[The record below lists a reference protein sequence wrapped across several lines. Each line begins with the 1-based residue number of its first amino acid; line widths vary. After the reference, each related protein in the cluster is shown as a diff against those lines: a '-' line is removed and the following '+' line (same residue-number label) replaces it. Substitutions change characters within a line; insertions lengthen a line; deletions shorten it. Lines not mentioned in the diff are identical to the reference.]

1 MQARVTVRHVPSAEP
16 RPIRL
21 ANTVRRDRST
31 VRDHL
36 TTAADLAAWLSGND
50 VGTNA
55 GTPVAAGAVA
65 AEDVTAAD
73 LAAFRELRTAV
84 RDLAA
89 ALTDDTRP
97 IARDADV
104 ARAVDVV
111 NRAATRADTRPQLEV
126 VDERLRRTTTTT
138 AGPVAAALAA
148 TAIEAVDLFTGDER
162 ELLRACHAPGCVLYF
177 VKDHP
182 RREWC
187 STGCGNRVRAA
198 RHYRRTS
205 GVTAR

>member
-1 MQARVTVRHVPSAEP
+1 MPSTEP

-50 VGTNA
+50 VGADA
-55 GTPVAAGAVA
+55 GTRVAAGDIT
-65 AEDVTAAD
+65 AED

-89 ALTDDTRP
+89 ALTDDPRP

-104 ARAVDVV
+104 ERAVGAV
-111 NRAATRADTRPQLEV
+111 NRAAIRADTRPQLEV
-126 VDERLRRTTTTT
+126 VSGRLRRTTATT

-148 TAIEAVDLFTGDER
+148 TAAEAVDLFTGDER

-187 STGCGNRVRAA
+187 STGCGNRARAA

-205 GVTAR
+205 GATAG